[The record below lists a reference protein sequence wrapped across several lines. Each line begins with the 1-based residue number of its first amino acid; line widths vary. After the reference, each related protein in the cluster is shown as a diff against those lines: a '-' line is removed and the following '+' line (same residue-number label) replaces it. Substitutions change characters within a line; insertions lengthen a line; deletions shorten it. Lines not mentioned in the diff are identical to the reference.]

1 MTRYFDDAAMAAR
14 EGNTMNNT
22 TTTHTPG
29 PWRRG
34 QEVQFGPRFSGVTI
48 RGSSTVAIVVEGSG
62 RADAN
67 ARLIA
72 AAPELLDALKG
83 IVEAVDPAIGGGTLE
98 DWATGPV
105 TAARAAI
112 ARATGEEVSR

>member
-1 MTRYFDDAAMAAR
+1 MSKMNAAK
-14 EGNTMNNT
+14 
-22 TTTHTPG
+22 HTPG
-29 PWRRG
+29 PWRPG

-72 AAPELLDALKG
+72 AAPAMLEVLQQVADHFVGTDSPLG
-83 IVEAVDPAIGGGTLE
+83 ILAHD
-98 DWATGPV
+98 
-105 TAARAAI
+105 AI
-112 ARATGEEVSR
+112 AQAPTDYTP